1 MGYRVDNLTA
11 ADRRINERLTIIAA
25 RGGDVAAFRTRF
37 LASDREALS
46 RMVEVIERYGAAI
59 EAEENA

>member
-1 MGYRVDNLTA
+1 MA
-11 ADRRINERLTIIAA
+11 
-25 RGGDVAAFRTRF
+25 GDK
-37 LASDREALS
+37 EAIQ